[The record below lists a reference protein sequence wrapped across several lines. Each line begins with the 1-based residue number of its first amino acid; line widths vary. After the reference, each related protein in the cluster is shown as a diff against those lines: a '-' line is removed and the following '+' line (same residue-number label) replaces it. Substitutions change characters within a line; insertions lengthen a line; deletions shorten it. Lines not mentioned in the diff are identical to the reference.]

1 MQQEA
6 AGSGHTSV
14 CEVLC
19 GDCNGAVGSCVEK
32 QAGAVGKDKDHSKL
46 RYHFPGPFYLTAP
59 FVSLNSSG
67 RKKPHSPKRAGTF
80 AHF

>member
-1 MQQEA
+1 M
-6 AGSGHTSV
+6 
-14 CEVLC
+14 
-19 GDCNGAVGSCVEK
+19 EK